1 MDFDIAALFIVIAAI
16 IIWKLCVKIKDLNH
30 IIDVDEERDTK
41 SAHLHYKT
49 TQELEEAREKIK
61 LLESQNARLREK
73 SNDNPPAPPPTSPLP
88 KNSKLSAELASCKS
102 EIKKLNQKLRQKE
115 EQNNSLKKQV
125 RSCQNEIGELKTKLN
140 KKDVAPHDRNYNS
153 IPASSLDAII
163 LKKMTSSHTNRN
175 VGICWDNRTLQMFK
189 NGIKAGR
196 LKKAIDE
203 KTYTRFASAVQI
215 VVDDPMEFS
224 VDIFPH
230 DKKERKRIEE
240 NHSNGLYRTTLK
252 NCSCYYFRN
261 TSSGITACKH
271 MLALALYLN
280 IITPDGKIN
289 DDFSIQIAEE
299 E

>member
-1 MDFDIAALFIVIAAI
+1 MDFDIAALFIVIEAI

-41 SAHLHYKT
+41 STHLHYKT

-73 SNDNPPAPPPTSPLP
+73 SNNNPPAPPPTSPLP
-88 KNSKLSAELASCKS
+88 KNSKSSAELASCKS

-163 LKKMTSSHTNRN
+163 LKKMTSAHTNRN
-175 VGICWDNRTLQMFK
+175 VGICWDSRTLEIYK
-189 NGIKAGR
+189 NGIRAGR
-196 LKKAIDE
+196 LEKAIEE
-203 KTYTRFASAVQI
+203 KTYTRFASPIQI
-215 VVDDPMEFS
+215 SITDPMEIS
-224 VDIFPH
+224 VNIFPH

-240 NHSNGLYRTTLK
+240 NNSNGLYTTTLTHC
-252 NCSCYYFRN
+252 NCYYYRN
-261 TSSGITACKH
+261 TSSGMTACKH
-271 MLALALYLN
+271 MLALALHLN
-280 IITPDGKIN
+280 LVTPDGKFN
-289 DDFSIQIAEE
+289 DEISIQVAEYE
-299 E
+299 